1 MKAKKIEKLEN
12 GDYIVTLQC
21 YNDNVVNKYFVPMP
35 SAVAEYFFDFAKI
48 GRIITRQRTIT
59 KNGNKCVFTLSFDTA
74 DAATMTITA
83 SMTITAGTQS
93 AVDAYRAGQPS
104 GSFRF

>member
-35 SAVAEYFFDFAKI
+35 SAVAEYFFDFAKKED
-48 GRIITRQRTIT
+48 R
-59 KNGNKCVFTLSFDTA
+59 KSV
-74 DAATMTITA
+74 
-83 SMTITAGTQS
+83 
-93 AVDAYRAGQPS
+93 V
-104 GSFRF
+104 